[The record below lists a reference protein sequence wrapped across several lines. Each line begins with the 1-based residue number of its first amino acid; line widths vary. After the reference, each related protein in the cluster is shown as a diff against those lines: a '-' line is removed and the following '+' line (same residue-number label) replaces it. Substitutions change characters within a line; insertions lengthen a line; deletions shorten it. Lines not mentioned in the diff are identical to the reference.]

1 MTRQYLFVLS
11 SLLLSISMIAGGAPL
26 RNYPQRLVQP
36 DGSVVHCFAS
46 GDEFHHWLHD
56 AQNYTIV
63 RDPRTGHF
71 VYAVI
76 ENGQLAP
83 SSHVVG
89 KVDPATAGIPRG
101 VNISP
106 AAVQNW
112 RENALK
118 RVAVAPEKS
127 GAVGTINNI
136 VIFIRFADEGKNAF
150 PDSVSRFDRMFNSS
164 SFGANSMYNYY
175 KEVSYNQLA
184 ISSTLYP
191 LATDS
196 VLSYQDVQPRNY
208 FRKYDAGTNPTGY
221 ANDGEAR
228 RREQALVARAIA
240 AVAGQIPPGMS
251 FDANGN
257 GFVDNLTFILSGDLE
272 TWYDWVFWPHA
283 DWLTTQIVF
292 VNGAQVREYDI
303 QLRDALVV
311 PKWGVYVLA
320 HEMFH
325 SLGAPDLY
333 HYSFLPPDP
342 VGAWDLMDSTISPP
356 VHMSAYMKWRYGGW
370 IPSIPVISVPRTYTL
385 TPLALPG
392 STCFAIAS
400 PFSSPWPG
408 VPSREYFVVEYR
420 KKVGTFE
427 SSLPGEGLLVYRV
440 NSTLSGSGNWN
451 GSPDELYLY
460 RPGGTL
466 AINGTPDSAALSANT
481 GRTAVTDSTE
491 PSCFLADGTAG
502 GLNISNVSF
511 VGDSISFTLNYPLP
525 AILSI
530 SIPSVTYGIL
540 DTTVSRRDTVVLISN
555 KGLAVDTVRV
565 RADTG
570 SIVPAQAV
578 TVRPSKLIL
587 AGMSSAACTV
597 SVFPRMVALNVNHTG
612 RIVIDGL
619 PGIGAKHFEIPI
631 RFRVATT
638 GVADPGGLPAYY
650 ALMQNYPNPFNPST
664 TIRYGVAERS
674 LVSLAVY
681 NTLGQ
686 QVTVLQNGEQEAGYH
701 DVKFDAS
708 SLPSGVY
715 FYRLQ
720 AGNYVETRKLCLVR

>member
-1 MTRQYLFVLS
+1 MTRHCPFVLGA
-11 SLLLSISMIAGGAPL
+11 LLLSISMTAGGAPL

-63 RDPRTGHF
+63 RDPRTGYF

-89 KVDPATAGIPRG
+89 KVNPATAGMSRG

-106 AAVQNW
+106 AAIRNR
-112 RENALK
+112 REKALK

-127 GAVGTINNI
+127 GAIGTINNI

-150 PDSVSRFDRMFNSS
+150 PDSVSRFERMLNSS
-164 SFGANSMYNYY
+164 TLGANSMYNYY

-184 ISSTLYP
+184 ISTTLYP

-196 VLSYQDVQPRNY
+196 VLSYRDAQPRNY
-208 FRKYDAGTNPTGY
+208 FRKYDAATNPTGY
-221 ANDGEAR
+221 VNDDEAR
-228 RREQALVARAIA
+228 RREQALGARAIA
-240 AVAGQIPPGMS
+240 AVAGQIPPGLNV
-251 FDANGN
+251 DANGN
-257 GFVDNLTFILSGDLE
+257 GFVDNVTFILSGDLE

-283 DWLTTQIVF
+283 DWLDTQIVF

-303 QLRDALVV
+303 QLRDDLLR
-311 PKWGVYVLA
+311 PKYGVYSLA

-342 VGAWDLMDSTISPP
+342 VGAWDIMDSTVSPP
-356 VHMSAYMKWRYGGW
+356 VHMSAYMKWKYGGW
-370 IPSIPVISVPRTYTL
+370 IPSIPVISAPRTYTL

-400 PFSSPWPG
+400 PFSSPMPG
-408 VPSREYFVVEYR
+408 VPSREFFVVEYR

-440 NSTLSGSGNWN
+440 NSARSGNGNWD
-451 GSPDELYLY
+451 GPPDELYLY
-460 RPGGTL
+460 RRGGTL
-466 AINGTPDSAALSANT
+466 AIDGTLDSAAFSANT
-481 GRTAVTDSTE
+481 GRTAITDSTE
-491 PSCFLADGTAG
+491 PACFLAGGTAG
-502 GLNISNVSF
+502 GLNITNVS
-511 VGDSISFTLNYPLP
+511 VIGDSIRFTLNPPLP

-530 SIPSVTYGIL
+530 GVPSVTYGIL
-540 DTTVSRRDTVVLISN
+540 DTTVARRDTIVLISN
-555 KGLAVDTVRV
+555 NGLAVDTVRV
-565 RADTG
+565 RADTS

-597 SVFPRMVALNVNHTG
+597 SVFPQMVAPNVTHTG
-612 RIVIDGL
+612 RVVIDGL

-631 RFRVATT
+631 RFRVATA
-638 GVADPGGLPAYY
+638 GVADAGGLPACY
-650 ALMQNYPNPFNPST
+650 ALEQNYPNPFNPST
-664 TIRYGVAERS
+664 TIRYSLPERS
-674 LVSLAVY
+674 HVGLAVY
-681 NTLGQ
+681 STLGQ
-686 QVTVLQNGEQEAGYH
+686 QVALLHSGEQEAGYH
-701 DVKFDAS
+701 EVKFDAS
-708 SLPSGVY
+708 TLPSGVY

-720 AGNYVETRKLCLVR
+720 AGKYMETRKLLLVR